1 MRWLLLS
8 TVGSLSMKLE
18 PAAGFS
24 FFHPL
29 TSWFCHSAWT
39 RIISDVHGTDNCV
52 FCMISWV
59 SFHRI
64 TLHCFIAHLGLTER
78 TESIQTGNIRD
89 WQGSCT
95 AQIEEDKPE
104 HQWYPVTVWG
114 HVGEVTDLK
123 ILKDNHSVFT
133 LLASAAVP
141 PDYRAASPLPTSH
154 IFIIFILRT
163 NYPNCNM
170 SLIFSTGSFSFV
182 LAFSLSISHYCYL
195 YFLFSLTD
203 WMSY

>member
-64 TLHCFIAHLGLTER
+64 TLHCFIAQVGLTER

-133 LLASAAVP
+133 LLVSAA
-141 PDYRAASPLPTSH
+141 H

-170 SLIFSTGSFSFV
+170 SLIFSIGSFSFV